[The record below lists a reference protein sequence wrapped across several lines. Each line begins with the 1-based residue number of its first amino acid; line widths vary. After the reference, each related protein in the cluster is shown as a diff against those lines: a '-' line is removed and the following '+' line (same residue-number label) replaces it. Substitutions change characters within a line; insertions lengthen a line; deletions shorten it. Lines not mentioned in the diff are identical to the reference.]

1 MEKEYFDS
9 LIDSVYEEIKEC
21 FEEFKNN
28 EDNKELHTLLL
39 GRWMIA
45 DTIKNRIDIQNEV
58 NDTEEYLEYVNLINE
73 IEKYLN

>member
-9 LIDSVYEEIKEC
+9 LIDSVYEELKEC

-28 EDNKELHTLLL
+28 KDNEELHTLLL
-39 GRWMIA
+39 GKLMIA

-58 NDTEEYLEYVNLINE
+58 NNTEEHLEYVNLINE
-73 IEKYLN
+73 IERYLN